1 MAKKRIRVNFIDH
14 HGGKPEVAIYLRI
27 LRELY
32 DVEISDR
39 PDYVFDGGIG
49 RDYVNYDCVKIVT
62 IGESYTPDFNFFDYA
77 IGFDNLSF
85 GDRYLRLP
93 LFAFY
98 PEFRQLTAPDLSD
111 PSRYLKRGF
120 CSFVVSN
127 DDGDPMR
134 IEFFRRLS
142 KYKPVASG
150 GRIFNNVGCRVPDKN
165 AFVSQYK
172 FNIAF
177 ENSSVPGYTTEKV
190 LEPLAVHAVPIYYGN
205 PDIATDFNPACM
217 VRVANRDDVERAVDE
232 IVALDRDD
240 DAYLRKLSAPTAI
253 EPYVAYEARLT
264 AFLRNIF
271 DQPLES
277 VRRTNEYGYQIN
289 IRRRQKRL
297 FNLYELTTPA
307 RLIKRMKAR
316 LRGKGAQARV
326 LEDFTKIAL

>member
-1 MAKKRIRVNFIDH
+1 VVKKKIRIGFIVH

-49 RDYVNYDCVKIVT
+49 RDYVNCDCIRIVT
-62 IGESYTPDFNFFDYA
+62 VGESYTPDFNFFDYA
-77 IGFDNLSF
+77 IGFDDLTF

-93 LFAFY
+93 LFAAY
-98 PEFRQLTAPDLSD
+98 PEFRQLKAPDLSD

-127 DDGDPMR
+127 DEGDPMR
-134 IEFFRRLS
+134 VEFFRRLS

-150 GRIFNNVGCRVPDKN
+150 GKLFNNVGGRVPDKN
-165 AFVSQYK
+165 AFIAQYK

-177 ENSSVPGYTTEKV
+177 ENSCVPGYTTEKV
-190 LEPLAVHAVPIYYGN
+190 LEPLAVHSVPVYYGN
-205 PDIATDFNPACM
+205 PNIAADFDPACL
-217 VRVANRDDVERAVDE
+217 VRVANRDDVERAVGE

-240 DAYLRKLSAPTAI
+240 DAYLRKLSAPAAVETY
-253 EPYVAYEARLT
+253 EAYEARLT

-271 DQPLES
+271 DPPLEQA
-277 VRRTNEYGYQIN
+277 RRTNEYGYQVN
-289 IRRRQKRL
+289 LRRRQKRL
-297 FNLYELTTPA
+297 FNLYELMTPA
-307 RLIKRMKAR
+307 RIVKRVKAR
-316 LRGKGAQARV
+316 LRGRPPEGS

>member
-1 MAKKRIRVNFIDH
+1 MEKKHIRINFIDH
-14 HGGKPEVAIYLRI
+14 HGGKPEVAVYLRI

-32 DVEISDR
+32 DVEVSDR

-49 RDYVNYDCVKIVT
+49 RDYVNYDCIKIVT

-77 IGFDNLSF
+77 IGFDDLSF

-98 PEFRQLTAPDLSD
+98 PEFRRLVPPDLSD
-111 PSRYLKRGF
+111 PAKYLKRGF

-134 IEFFRRLS
+134 VEFFRRLS

-150 GRIFNNVGCRVPDKN
+150 GKLFNNVGGRVPDKN
-165 AFVSQYK
+165 AFVEQYK

-177 ENSSVPGYTTEKV
+177 ENSCVPGYTTEKV
-190 LEPLAVHAVPIYYGN
+190 LEPLAVHSVPIYYGN
-205 PDIATDFNPACM
+205 PDIAADFNPSCM
-217 VRVANRDDVERAVDE
+217 VHVANRGDVERAVEE

-240 DAYLRKLSAPTAI
+240 DAYLRKLSAPAPVET
-253 EPYVAYEARLT
+253 YGAYEARLT

-271 DQPLES
+271 DQPPES
-277 VRRTNEYGYQIN
+277 ARRTNEYGYQIN

-307 RLIKRMKAR
+307 RLVKRVKAKI
-316 LRGKGAQARV
+316 RGKRAEGS
-326 LEDFTKIAL
+326 LEDFTKIVL

>member
-1 MAKKRIRVNFIDH
+1 VKKKIKINFIDH

-27 LRELY
+27 LRAHY

-49 RDYVNYDCVKIVT
+49 RDYVNYDCIKIVT
-62 IGESYTPDFNFFDYA
+62 IGESYAPDFNFFDYA
-77 IGFDNLSF
+77 IGFDDLSF
-85 GDRYLRLP
+85 GDRYLRIP
-93 LFAFY
+93 LFASY
-98 PEFRQLTAPDLSD
+98 PEFRQLTPPDLSD

-127 DDGDPMR
+127 DEGDPAR

-150 GRIFNNVGCRVPDKN
+150 GRLFNNVGGRVPDKN
-165 AFVSQYK
+165 AFVAQYK

-177 ENSSVPGYTTEKV
+177 ENSCAPGYTTEKII
-190 LEPLAVHAVPIYYGN
+190 EPLAVHSMPVYYGN
-205 PDIATDFNPACM
+205 PAIAADFNPACM
-217 VRVANRDDVERAVDE
+217 VRVANRDDMERAVEE

-240 DAYLRKLSAPTAI
+240 DAYLRKLSAPSAVETPAD
-253 EPYVAYEARLT
+253 YEARLT

-271 DQPLES
+271 DSPLEQA
-277 VRRTNEYGYQIN
+277 RRTNEYGYQVN

-307 RLIKRMKAR
+307 RLAKRIKAK
-316 LRGKGAQARV
+316 LRGKPSAAS